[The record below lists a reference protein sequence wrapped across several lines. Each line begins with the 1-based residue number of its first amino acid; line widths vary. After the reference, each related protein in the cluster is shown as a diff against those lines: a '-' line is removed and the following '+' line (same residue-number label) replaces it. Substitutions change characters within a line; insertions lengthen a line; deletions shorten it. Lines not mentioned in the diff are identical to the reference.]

1 MLHIIALA
9 GLAASLLT
17 AGLTAWRYRIGRWP

>member
-1 MLHIIALA
+1 MLHIIAWA
-9 GLAASLLT
+9 GLMASLAV